1 MNNALQLGPGDPRQL
16 GPYTIL
22 SRIGG
27 GGMGVVYL
35 GQTPDRRL
43 VAVKVVRSDRASD
56 PEFVARFRR
65 EVRAAS
71 GVAGFCTA
79 RVLAADLDARQ
90 PYYVTEYVQGPTLQE
105 AVEDGGPLTGRPLEA
120 FAVGVAEALEAIHA
134 AGVVHRDLK
143 PSNVILAR
151 EGPKVIDFGIARPID
166 ATTLTQTGKVIGSV
180 NWLAPEQLRTGKASE
195 ASDVFAWGGL
205 VAFAGTGHPPFGA
218 GAVGAIAS
226 RILHEEPDLRGLQGR
241 LLESV
246 RAALRK
252 DPNQRPS
259 TRGLLEWLVGRA
271 NADPVTLATE
281 VVQRTWMLPRV
292 PAAVAQPRAGSPGAP
307 SSAAG
312 AAGGAAASGGPG
324 GPGAV
329 TPPMD
334 GGWWPASDA
343 TPRGAPPPSMAR
355 EPTPELDRGAAFG
368 RPADGELFDA
378 RGDVAERGDQ
388 GAEPVRAERG
398 ERGARQAYARG
409 TVLADLVPGGFLRDL
424 GLVAL
429 FALRVMA
436 SLGGDTAV
444 SSARI
449 TTPALVAILG
459 AALLGRNRAGSG
471 FTLGVVG
478 LYLLGNGPSTGLRTF
493 LGYLVLLFAIGITG
507 TIAAFGRRHKTIG
520 AVVAVAVGFAALQ
533 AFLNVVGWDTFHLPS
548 INFGPLHGRF

>member
-1 MNNALQLGPGDPRQL
+1 
-16 GPYTIL
+16 
-22 SRIGG
+22 
-27 GGMGVVYL
+27 MGVVYL
-35 GQTPDRRL
+35 GQTSDRRL

-65 EVRAAS
+65 EVRAAA

-105 AVEDGGPLTGRPLEA
+105 AVEDGGPLAGRSLEA

-166 ATTLTQTGKVIGSV
+166 ATTLTQTGKVVGSV

-195 ASDVFAWGGL
+195 ASDLFAWGGL
-205 VAFAGTGHPPFGA
+205 VTFAGTGHAPFGA
-218 GAVGAIAS
+218 GPVGTIAN
-226 RILHEEPDLRGLQGR
+226 RILHEEPDLRGLQGH

-246 RAALRK
+246 RAALSK
-252 DPNQRPS
+252 DPRQRPS
-259 TRGLLEWLVGRA
+259 TRGLLEWLVGRS

-281 VVQRTWMLPRV
+281 VVQSTWMLPRV
-292 PAAVAQPRAGSPGAP
+292 PAGVARPPGGSPR
-307 SSAAG
+307 SASRAES
-312 AAGGAAASGGPG
+312 AWG
-324 GPGAV
+324 GPGALGGPGAPGSV
-329 TPPMD
+329 TPAA
-334 GGWWPASDA
+334 GGYWPSRDA
-343 TPRGAPPPSMAR
+343 TPPAPPPPRPAAPES
-355 EPTPELDRGAAFG
+355 TPQLDRRDLSS
-368 RPADGELFDA
+368 RPVDGELSQPRRDERDRAGPGDRAAEAA
-378 RGDVAERGDQ
+378 RG
-388 GAEPVRAERG
+388 ERG
-398 ERGARQAYARG
+398 ERGAKQAYARG
-409 TVLADLVPGGFLRDL
+409 TVLADLLPGGFLRDL
-424 GLVAL
+424 GLVAV
-429 FALRVMA
+429 FAVLVLV
-436 SLGGDTAV
+436 SLNGDTAV

-478 LYLLGNGPSTGLRTF
+478 LYLLGNGPSSGLRTF
-493 LGYLVLLFAIGITG
+493 LGYLVLLVAIGVTG

-520 AVVAVAVGFAALQ
+520 AVVAVAVGFTALQ
-533 AFLNVVGWDTFHLPS
+533 AFLNLIGWDTFHLPS
-548 INFGPLHGRF
+548 VNIGPFHGIF

>member
-1 MNNALQLGPGDPRQL
+1 
-16 GPYTIL
+16 
-22 SRIGG
+22 
-27 GGMGVVYL
+27 MGVVYL

-143 PSNVILAR
+143 PSNVILSR

-205 VAFAGTGHPPFGA
+205 VTFAGTGHAPFGA
-218 GAVGAIAS
+218 GAVGAIAN
-226 RILHEEPDLRGLQGR
+226 RILHEEPDLRGLHGR

-246 RAALRK
+246 RAALSK
-252 DPNQRPS
+252 DPGHRPS

-271 NADPVTLATE
+271 NADPVTVATE

-292 PAAVAQPRAGSPGAP
+292 PAAVAQPPAGSSRAA
-307 SSAAG
+307 SSAASP
-312 AAGGAAASGGPG
+312 SGGPAG
-324 GPGAV
+324 T
-329 TPPMD
+329 TPPM
-334 GGWWPASDA
+334 GAGYWPAPDA
-343 TPRGAPPPSMAR
+343 TPRAAPPPPLAR
-355 EPTPELDRGAAFG
+355 EPTPELDRGGLSGRAADADQFQPRAPG
-368 RPADGELFDA
+368 RGES
-378 RGDVAERGDQ
+378 GDR
-388 GAEPVRAERG
+388 GAEPGRAERG

-424 GLVAL
+424 GLVAV
-429 FALRVMA
+429 FAVLVMV
-436 SLGGDTAV
+436 SLGADTAV

-449 TTPALVAILG
+449 TTPALVAIVG

-478 LYLLGNGPSTGLRTF
+478 LYLLGNGPSTGLRTL

-507 TIAAFGRRHKTIG
+507 TIAALGRRHKTIG
-520 AVVAVAVGFAALQ
+520 AIVAVAVGFTVLQ
-533 AFLNVVGWDTFHLPS
+533 AFLNLVGWDTFHLPS
-548 INFGPLHGRF
+548 VNFGPVHGIF

>member
-1 MNNALQLGPGDPRQL
+1 VNNALQLGQGDPRQL

-56 PEFVARFRR
+56 PEFAARFRR

-143 PSNVILAR
+143 PSNVILSR

-205 VAFAGTGHPPFGA
+205 VTFAGTGHAPFGA
-218 GAVGAIAS
+218 GAVGAIAN

-246 RAALRK
+246 RAALSK
-252 DPNQRPS
+252 DPDHRPS

-271 NADPVTLATE
+271 NADPVTVATE

-292 PAAVAQPRAGSPGAP
+292 PAAVAQPPAATSRAA
-307 SSAAG
+307 SSAASP
-312 AAGGAAASGGPG
+312 SGGPAG
-324 GPGAV
+324 
-329 TPPMD
+329 TMPPM
-334 GGWWPASDA
+334 GAGYWPAPDA
-343 TPRGAPPPSMAR
+343 TPRAAPPPPMAR
-355 EPTPELDRGAAFG
+355 EPTPELDRAALSG
-368 RPADGELFDA
+368 RAADADLFQPRAAGRGEG
-378 RGDVAERGDQ
+378 GDR
-388 GAEPVRAERG
+388 GAEPGRAERG

-429 FALRVMA
+429 FAVLVIV
-436 SLGGDTAV
+436 SLGADTAV

-449 TTPALVAILG
+449 TTPALVAIVG
-459 AALLGRNRAGSG
+459 AGLLGRNRAGSG

-478 LYLLGNGPSTGLRTF
+478 LYLLGNGPSTGLRTL

-507 TIAAFGRRHKTIG
+507 TIAALGRRHKTIG
-520 AVVAVAVGFAALQ
+520 AIVAVAVGFTALQ
-533 AFLNVVGWDTFHLPS
+533 AFLNLVGWDTFHLPS
-548 INFGPLHGRF
+548 VNFGPVHGIF

>member
-1 MNNALQLGPGDPRQL
+1 
-16 GPYTIL
+16 
-22 SRIGG
+22 
-27 GGMGVVYL
+27 MGVVYL

-292 PAAVAQPRAGSPGAP
+292 PAAVAQSRAGSPGAA

-312 AAGGAAASGGPG
+312 AAGAAAASG

-329 TPPMD
+329 TPPM
-334 GGWWPASDA
+334 GGGRWPASDA
-343 TPRGAPPPSMAR
+343 TPRAAPPPSMAR
-355 EPTPELDRGAAFG
+355 EPTPEFDRAAAFG

-378 RGDVAERGDQ
+378 RGDVAERGAQ
-388 GAEPVRAERG
+388 GAEPGRAERG

-429 FALRVMA
+429 FAVLVMA

-520 AVVAVAVGFAALQ
+520 AIVAVAVGFTALQ